1 MRLWHSAA
9 RALAVLVLFAGALRA
24 QQAAALSDST
34 LDAETRALSNE
45 LRCPVCQGLS
55 LAASPSELAM
65 EMRDVIK
72 DQLREGKT
80 PEEVRQYF
88 IGKYGEWIL
97 LEPKPQGLNLIVYV
111 LPVLAVLGGLLLIW
125 RAVRKW
131 TTPVSGNPSEFD
143 PGAGSP
149 DA

>member
-1 MRLWHSAA
+1 M
-9 RALAVLVLFAGALRA
+9 
-24 QQAAALSDST
+24 
-34 LDAETRALSNE
+34 TRALSSE

-55 LAASPSELAM
+55 LADSPSELAL

-72 DQLREGKT
+72 DQLREGKS
-80 PEEVRQYF
+80 PEQVRQYF

-97 LEPKPQGLNLIVYV
+97 LEPQPHGLNLIVYV
-111 LPVLAVLGGLLLIW
+111 LPVLAVAGGLLLIW

-131 TTPVSGNPSEFD
+131 TTPAPGNPREID
-143 PGAGSP
+143 ARTGSP